1 MNSMEQFLQQEW
13 LGNTVES
20 YLLFIGI
27 LLFGLLFIRLVSRII
42 SKLLFRLFSKHT
54 AGVSIEDFI
63 NLLKPPLAVF
73 LILIT
78 LFIAAQQLEY
88 PPQWNLEPIEN
99 FGLKLFVSRIYQV
112 LLIVSI
118 TWIILRLVDF
128 LGLILAYRASLTES
142 KTDDQLVPF
151 FRDAVKIVVVIFG
164 TFFILGA
171 VFNLNIASLIAG
183 LGIGGLAVAL
193 AAKESLEN
201 LFGSFT
207 IFLDKPFVV
216 GDLVQV
222 GSIIGTVENIGFRST
237 RLRTLEKSYVTIPNK
252 KMVDSELDN
261 LSLRTF
267 RRARFNIGVTYDTSV
282 EQVKAIVADIQ
293 KYIDDH
299 PNTNQDGRVR
309 FLEFGDSSLDIM
321 VQYFVDTMDWMVYIE
336 IREDINFKIMEIVK
350 KHGSSFAFPSRSVYL
365 EKTN

>member
-1 MNSMEQFLQQEW
+1 MEKYLQQEW

-20 YLLFIGI
+20 YLWFIGI
-27 LLFGLLFIRLVSRII
+27 ILFVFVFLRIITRLLGRLLFKLFQ
-42 SKLLFRLFSKHT
+42 KHSS
-54 AGVSIEDFI
+54 GVSIDDFL
-63 NLLKPPLAVF
+63 NLIRKPVSL
-73 LILIT
+73 LIFLIT
-78 LFIAAQQLEY
+78 LFIAFQHLEY
-88 PPQWNLEPIEN
+88 PPQWDLKPVED
-99 FGLKLFVSRIYQV
+99 FGLKLFVSSFYKILVVISVTWVFIRI
-112 LLIVSI
+112 I
-118 TWIILRLVDF
+118 DF

-142 KTDDQLVPF
+142 KSDDQLIPF
-151 FRDAVKIVVVIFG
+151 IRDAFKILIVIFG
-164 TFFILGA
+164 FFFILGA
-171 VFNLNIASLIAG
+171 IFNMNIASLVAG

-222 GSIIGTVENIGFRST
+222 GAVMGTVEKIGFRST
-237 RLRTLEKSYVTIPNK
+237 RIRTLEKSYVTIPNK
-252 KMVDSELDN
+252 KMIDTELDN

-267 RRARFNIGVTYDTSV
+267 RRGRFNIGVTYGTSID
-282 EQVKAIVADIQ
+282 QIKAIVADIQ

-309 FLEFGDSSLDIM
+309 FMEFGASSLDIM
-321 VQYFVDTMDWMVYIE
+321 VQYFVDTMDWDIYIK
-336 IREDINFKIMEIVK
+336 IREEINFKIMEIVK
-350 KHGSSFAFPSRSVYL
+350 QHGSSFAFPSTSVYL

>member
-1 MNSMEQFLQQEW
+1 MDKILQQEW
-13 LGNTVES
+13 LGNTIES
-20 YLLFIGI
+20 YLWFIGI
-27 LLFGLLFIRLVSRII
+27 ILFGFLFLRFITRVL
-42 SKLLFRLFSKHT
+42 SKLLFKIFKQHSE
-54 AGVSIEDFI
+54 GVSLENFLT
-63 NLLKPPLAVF
+63 LLRTPVAVF
-73 LILIT
+73 LFLIT
-78 LFIAAQQLEY
+78 FLIAAQHLEY
-88 PPQWNLEPIEN
+88 PPQWNLEPVEN
-99 FGLKLFVSRIYQV
+99 FGLKSFMKSLFQV
-112 LLIVSI
+112 LLVLSI
-118 TWIILRLVDF
+118 TWIISRLVDF
-128 LGLILAYRASLTES
+128 VGLILAYRASLTDS
-142 KTDDQLVPF
+142 KSDDQLVPF
-151 FRDAVKIVVVIFG
+151 FRDALKIIIIIFG
-164 TFFILGA
+164 FFFILGA

-216 GDLVQV
+216 GDMVQV
-222 GSIIGTVENIGFRST
+222 GSIIGTVERIGFRST

-267 RRARFNIGVTYDTSV
+267 RRARFNFGVTYDTSV
-282 EQVKAIVADIQ
+282 EQIKAIVSDIQ
-293 KYIDDH
+293 KFINDH
-299 PNTNQDGRVR
+299 PNTNQDGNVR

-321 VQYFVDTMDWMVYIE
+321 VQYFVDTMDWNIFIKIKE
-336 IREDINFKIMEIVK
+336 EINFEIMEIVK

>member
-1 MNSMEQFLQQEW
+1 MENFLQQEW
-13 LGNTVES
+13 FGNTVQS
-20 YLLFIGI
+20 YLWFIGI
-27 LLFGLLFIRLVSRII
+27 IFFGFIFLKLITRLL
-42 SKLLFRLFSKHT
+42 SKLLFKIFKSHSE
-54 AGVSIEDFI
+54 GVSLDNFI
-63 NLLKPPLAVF
+63 QLIRTPIAVF
-73 LILIT
+73 LFLIT
-78 LFIAAQQLEY
+78 LLIAVQQLQY
-88 PPQWNLEPIEN
+88 PPQWNLEPIEK
-99 FGLKLFVSRIYQV
+99 FGLRSFVQRLFQV
-112 LLIVSI
+112 LLVLSI

-142 KTDDQLVPF
+142 KADDQLVPF
-151 FRDAVKIVVVIFG
+151 FRDVIKLIIVIFG
-164 TFFILGA
+164 FFFILGA
-171 VFNLNIASLIAG
+171 IFNLNIASLIAG

-222 GSIIGTVENIGFRST
+222 GGVLGTVENIGFRST

-252 KMVDSELDN
+252 KMVESELDN

-267 RRARFNIGVTYDTSV
+267 RRGRFNIGVTYETSV
-282 EQVKAIVADIQ
+282 EQIKAIVADIQ

-299 PNTNQDGRVR
+299 PNTNQDGKVR
-309 FLEFGDSSLDIM
+309 FLEFGESSLDIM
-321 VQYFVDTMDWMVYIE
+321 VQYFVDTMDWDIYIK
-336 IREDINFKIMEIVK
+336 IREEINFKIMEIVK